1 MPQGIGATHSILGTQ
16 QTFGGMY
23 FNVLDVSG
31 SASYVAGGDSIGATS
46 FGFNNTIWT
55 LIGAVSQSGTYFVIG
70 RCMNDG
76 VSPWQLVWYVS
87 ATGAEVGAA
96 VDLSAETVRLSALGY

>member
-1 MPQGIGATHSILGTQ
+1 MAQGIGATHSILGTQ

-31 SASYVAGGDSIGATS
+31 SASYVQGGDVIGATS

-55 LIGAVSQSGTYFVIG
+55 LIGGVSHSGTYFAIARALNNG
-70 RCMNDG
+70 LTQ
-76 VSPWQLVWYVS
+76 WQLVWYVS
-87 ATGAEVGAA
+87 ATGAEVAAA
-96 VDLSAETVRLSALGY
+96 VNLSTETVRLSALGY